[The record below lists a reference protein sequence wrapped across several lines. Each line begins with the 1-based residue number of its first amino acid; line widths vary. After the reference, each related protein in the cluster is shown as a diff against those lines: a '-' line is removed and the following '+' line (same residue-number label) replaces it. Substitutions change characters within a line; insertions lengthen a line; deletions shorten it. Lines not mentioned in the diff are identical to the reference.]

1 MDDETETI
9 KRIGEQTFGAP
20 IPDDALELV
29 RSIYRKILED
39 LEQERAA

>member
-1 MDDETETI
+1 MDDETEII
-9 KRIGEQTFGAP
+9 KRVGERTFGAA

-29 RSIYRKILED
+29 RAIYRKILED